1 MLSREPN
8 RGLMKNK
15 RKERKKSYRIS
26 RRRESTAVVT
36 VVGESKREGLMVRV
50 YVWVCWRVHSGRDKR
65 RVWGFGDEMSEIPP

>member
-50 YVWVCWRVHSGRDKR
+50 YVWVCWESSQRKR
-65 RVWGFGDEMSEIPP
+65 QKGSMGFW

>member
-50 YVWVCWRVHSGRDKR
+50 YVWVCWRVHSKRDKR
-65 RVWGFGDEMSEIPP
+65 GVWGFGDEMSEIPP

>member
-50 YVWVCWRVHSGRDKR
+50 
-65 RVWGFGDEMSEIPP
+65 